1 MSQKKFEP
9 FIGSTGISQIV
20 TSSKIKHSK
29 RVHAF
34 TEQGVPMAGTKT
46 KDRRKIAPFIGGL
59 NKKND
64 SGLAIVLAIVSPCL
78 TSPIA
83 TQV

>member
-1 MSQKKFEP
+1 MEDLKGKQKTDVKLPHLLEAS
-9 FIGSTGISQIV
+9 I
-20 TSSKIKHSK
+20 
-29 RVHAF
+29 
-34 TEQGVPMAGTKT
+34 
-46 KDRRKIAPFIGGL
+46 
-59 NKKND
+59 KKND